1 MIIRSCQHFNQYQ
14 ITPDSPMA
22 TLPQVAIVGRS
33 NSGKSTLLNAIVG
46 QRQMARTSRRPG
58 RTQEIHYFLINNR
71 MLLVDLPG
79 YGYAKVSK
87 TMRREWNQRMVAYF
101 ERLKDTS
108 ALELVL
114 LIQDARRDPG
124 ADEQWMLDWFS
135 TLGIDWIYLANK
147 ADQIKKSDLKLRLQE
162 LFGKYKAMGYPR
174 RVVGTCAREKTG
186 LEPIIARLEVLLG
199 QDGDGEKDVAPEPEP
214 ESKPKRKAKKK

>member
-58 RTQEIHYFLINNR
+58 RTQEIHYFLINNT

-87 TMRREWNQRMVAYF
+87 TMRQEWNQRMVAYF
-101 ERLKDTS
+101 ENLRDTS
-108 ALELVL
+108 ALEFVL

-124 ADEQWMLDWFS
+124 VDEQWMLEWFS
-135 TLGIDWIYLANK
+135 KLGLDWIYLANK
-147 ADQIKKSDLKLRLQE
+147 ADQIRKSERKLRLQE
-162 LFGKYKAMGYPR
+162 LFGKYKAMGFPR
-174 RVVGTCAREKTG
+174 RVVATCAREKTG

-199 QDGDGEKDVAPEPEP
+199 QGPEP
-214 ESKPKRKAKKK
+214 ESGLEPEE

>member
-79 YGYAKVSK
+79 YGYARVSK
-87 TMRREWNQRMVAYF
+87 AMRKEWSQRMTAYF
-101 ERLKDTS
+101 ENFGTTGRIK

-114 LIQDARRDPG
+114 MIQDARRDP
-124 ADEQWMLDWFS
+124 ASDEQWLLDWFAK
-135 TLGIDWIYLANK
+135 LGIEWIYLANK
-147 ADQIKKSDLKLRLQE
+147 ADQIRKSDRKLRMQE
-162 LFGKYKAMGYPR
+162 LFGKYKTMGYPR
-174 RVVGTCAREKTG
+174 RVVACSAREKTG
-186 LEPIIARLEVLLG
+186 LEPIIARLQPLIDPVIEDDL
-199 QDGDGEKDVAPEPEP
+199 D
-214 ESKPKRKAKKK
+214 